1 MADVHRTIA
10 IVAAMATE
18 VSVRT
23 PVCAG
28 TAPDRQQAATS
39 SPRSGPTTAGQ
50 YDRARARSARTQIHA
65 CIHVA
70 VMCDNWHVARL
81 MLCSVLYRVNLS

>member
-1 MADVHRTIA
+1 MVDVDHT
-10 IVAAMATE
+10 VAAGDAVATKM
-18 VSVRT
+18 SVRT
-23 PVCAG
+23 PLCVSA
-28 TAPDRQQAATS
+28 APDRQQVATS

-70 VMCDNWHVARL
+70 VMFDNCMWL
-81 MLCSVLYRVNLS
+81 G